1 MWDAKDSFSMSEGK
15 MNTGPDKRGT
25 SLKYDYEFDLDGD
38 SAAAN
43 VIRMVKDGSSVLDIG
58 AGPGSV
64 TRELKRR
71 KNCRVTALDIDQQ
84 NVERLS
90 EFCDA
95 AYQVDLN
102 DSGWPQALES
112 EGMFDAVIATDVL
125 EHLWDPWNT
134 LSLMRGLVKDD
145 GEIILSLPHV
155 GHCVIA
161 ACLINDDFDYRDDG
175 LLDRTHIRFFGLK
188 NIQSLINDAGLNIVD
203 AQFVVRAPESTE
215 LADQGSRLSSDARQF
230 LSSHKHANVYQVV
243 LKAKNKNREHRNI
256 NLERIDRQ
264 EPEIGSIARLIPS
277 VKARIF
283 LRRQV
288 RSLLSMESRRKLRRY
303 AARFGIRY

>member
-1 MWDAKDSFSMSEGK
+1 MSEGK
-15 MNTGPDKRGT
+15 MNKGPDKRDT
-25 SLKYDYEFDLDGD
+25 SLKYDYEFDLAGD

-43 VIRMVKDGSSVLDIG
+43 VIRMVRDGCRVLDIG
-58 AGPGSV
+58 AGPGSI

-71 KNCRVTALDIDQQ
+71 KNCRITALDIDHQ
-84 NVERLS
+84 NVELLS

-102 DSGWPQALES
+102 DSGWPKVFES
-112 EGMFDAVIATDVL
+112 EDKFDAVIATDVL
-125 EHLWDPWNT
+125 EHLWDPWET
-134 LSLMRGLVKDD
+134 LSLMCGLVNDD
-145 GEIILSLPHV
+145 GEIIISLPHV

-161 ACLINDDFDYRDDG
+161 ACLINEDFDYRDDG

-188 NIQSLINDAGLNIVD
+188 NIQSLVNDAGLNIVE

-215 LADQGSRLSSDARQF
+215 LVDQWSRLSSEARQF

-243 LKAKNKNREHRNI
+243 LRAKNKIREHSNI
-256 NLERIDRQ
+256 TLESIDRQ
-264 EPEIGSIARLIPS
+264 EPEVGSIVWLIPS

-283 LRRQV
+283 LRRQA
-288 RSLLSMESRRKLRRY
+288 RSLLSVESRRKLRRF